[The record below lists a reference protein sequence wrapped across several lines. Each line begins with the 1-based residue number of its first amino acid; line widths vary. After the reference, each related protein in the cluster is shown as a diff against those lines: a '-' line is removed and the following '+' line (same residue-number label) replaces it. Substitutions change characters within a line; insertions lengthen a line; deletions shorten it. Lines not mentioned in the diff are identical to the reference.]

1 VQDGITR
8 RTSTEAGQNPSYR
21 LRIWHHIEPVFVMAH
36 EQNYDVRTPDMAAG
50 HDLVLTVGPTK
61 NKKKEVLKC

>member
-1 VQDGITR
+1 
-8 RTSTEAGQNPSYR
+8 
-21 LRIWHHIEPVFVMAH
+21 MAH

>member
-21 LRIWHHIEPVFVMAH
+21 LRIWHHIEPVFVMARDP
-36 EQNYDVRTPDMAAG
+36 NYDIRTPVISAG
-50 HDLVLTVGPTK
+50 HDLVLTVSSDEK
-61 NKKKEVLKC
+61 QKRKF

>member
-50 HDLVLTVGPTK
+50 HDLVLTVSSDEK
-61 NKKKEVLKC
+61 QKRKF